1 VGSPNVLIVDDDQ
14 GTREIFSIG
23 LRYAGF
29 APIAASTAAEAI
41 VHARHHPIDAA
52 IVDFRLPD
60 MSGTELLAAFQDE
73 GISFPVLLTSGF
85 LTTRVTV
92 EAMRLGAAE
101 VLDKPVDLDELC
113 AVVKRMIEKR
123 MIDRSG
129 RERASIRSDAVRSTV
144 AERWAQLI
152 VCVCRADRDPKTLQA
167 WAHLA
172 GLSYTSLRELCRMLG
187 IRAHDARDLA
197 RMLRALILARRGRC
211 TPAMFLDVRDQRTLR
226 VLFVRAGIDSLSD
239 ALDCSLDDL
248 LRRQTFVEAGHP
260 ALLALR
266 ASLSLPSAV

>member
-1 VGSPNVLIVDDDQ
+1 MRLPNVLIVDDDQ
-14 GTREIFSIG
+14 GTRDLFSIG
-23 LRYAGF
+23 LRLAGF
-29 APIAASTAAEAI
+29 QPIAASTAAEAI
-41 VHARHHPIDAA
+41 DHVHHHLFDAA
-52 IVDFRLPD
+52 IVDLRLPD
-60 MSGTELLAAFQDE
+60 MTGTELLAALQDE
-73 GISFPVLLTSGF
+73 GVSVPVVLASAF

-101 VLDKPVDLDELC
+101 VLDKPVDLEELC
-113 AVVKRMIEKR
+113 TVVRR
-123 MIDRSG
+123 LIDGSTH
-129 RERASIRSDAVRSTV
+129 ERASMASDGLRSTA

-197 RMLRALILARRGRC
+197 RMLRALILARHRRC

-226 VLFVRAGIDSLSD
+226 LLFVRAGLESAPD
-239 ALDCSLDDL
+239 AFEWSLDEF
-248 LRRQTFVEAGHP
+248 LRRQTFVDAGHP

>member
-1 VGSPNVLIVDDDQ
+1 MGSPTVLIVDDDQ
-14 GTREIFSIG
+14 GTRELFAIG
-23 LRYAGF
+23 LRHAGF
-29 APIAASTAAEAI
+29 TPIAASTAAEAI
-41 VHARHHPIDAA
+41 GCARHSRFDAA
-52 IVDFRLPD
+52 ILDLRLPD
-60 MSGTELLAAFQDE
+60 MSGTDLALALHEEGVSCPFLLMSA
-73 GISFPVLLTSGF
+73 F

-92 EAMRLGAAE
+92 EAMRLGATE

-113 AVVKRMIEKR
+113 AAVRRMVEH
-123 MIDRSG
+123 SNH
-129 RERASIRSDAVRSTV
+129 ERASPQSDAFRSTA

-197 RMLRALILARRGRC
+197 RMLRALILARHRRC

-226 VLFVRAGIDSLSD
+226 LLFVRAGVESLPEGFEW
-239 ALDCSLDDL
+239 SLDEF
-248 LRRQTFVEAGHP
+248 LRRQTFVDAGHP